1 MELRCL
7 DKTLPLDQTAVMGV
21 LNVTPDSF
29 SDGGLWLEPRAAIK
43 HGLEMVEQ
51 GATIIDVGGEST
63 RPGAEPVP
71 LDEELRRV
79 LPVVEGLA
87 GSGVEFLS
95 IDTRKT
101 EVARRAVEAGAN
113 MINDTAGEESDRSMD
128 RLAADTGAAIIVMH
142 SRGTPANMRSLT
154 TYEDLVRDV
163 GGFLQQRAEEL
174 RGAGVAADAIAV
186 DPGIGFAKTAEQS
199 VELLA
204 RIGDLVN
211 LGYPVLVGPSRKS
224 FIGKLLGFEEGE
236 RVEATAASVAWVVAR
251 GARLVR
257 VHDVEA
263 NVRSARM
270 TELILSFDHA

>member
-1 MELRCL
+1 MVLRCL
-7 DKTLPLDQTAVMGV
+7 NKTLPLDQTAVMGV

-51 GATIIDVGGEST
+51 RAAIIDVGGEAT
-63 RPGAEPVP
+63 RPGGEPVP

-224 FIGKLLGFEEGE
+224 FIGKLLGFEEGQ
-236 RVEATAASVAWVVAR
+236 RVEATAACVAWVVAR